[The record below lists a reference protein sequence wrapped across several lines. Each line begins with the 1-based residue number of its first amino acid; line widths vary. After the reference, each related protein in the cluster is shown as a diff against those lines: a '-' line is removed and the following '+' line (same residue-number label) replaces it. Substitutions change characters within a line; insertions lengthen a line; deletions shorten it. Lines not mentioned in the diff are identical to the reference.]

1 MGLLTPKTIL
11 AHCTH
16 LHDSEAATLAAAGT
30 SIASCPCSNMM
41 FARAIL
47 PVRRFAAMGVGI
59 GLGTDI
65 AGGWSASML
74 DSARLAALVS
84 CVHAFQPLPDR
95 AAGLAHQHEAA
106 GETVDKAEGAGETV
120 DNAEG
125 VGEGAAA
132 AGAEPAAEA
141 ESQGAQGGGEERID
155 YKTAFHLATRG
166 GAAALGLDVGVF
178 DVGMKW
184 DAVQVSLGWDDDY
197 GDDGD
202 CEQEGED
209 VETMFERWVCG
220 HGGEHSVARVWVDGK
235 VVFCR

>member
-1 MGLLTPKTIL
+1 MSSVGLLTPKTIL

-16 LHDSEAATLAAAGT
+16 LHDSEAATLAATGT

-84 CVHAFQPLPDR
+84 CVHAFQPPPDR
-95 AAGLAHQHEAA
+95 TVDPERQHEAA
-106 GETVDKAEGAGETV
+106 GDKAEGAGEKT
-120 DNAEG
+120 
-125 VGEGAAA
+125 AA

-141 ESQGAQGGGEERID
+141 EAQGAQGAQGGGEERID

-197 GDDGD
+197 GDDRD
-202 CEQEGED
+202 CEQEGEG